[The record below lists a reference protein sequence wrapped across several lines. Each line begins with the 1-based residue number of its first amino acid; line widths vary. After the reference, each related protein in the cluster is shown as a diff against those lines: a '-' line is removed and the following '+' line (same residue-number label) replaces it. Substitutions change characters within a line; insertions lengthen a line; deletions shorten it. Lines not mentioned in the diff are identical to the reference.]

1 MSATERTKRPI
12 GWLGQLVEP
21 LRILLDNRSLTWLM
35 LAFAGLTLAE
45 WGYVT
50 ALAVDAFRQH
60 GSVAVGLVGFRLF
73 VGSVASFFN
82 IPYLERH
89 PRGRVL
95 TAIAGTRVVIVAT
108 SAVLAAT
115 GAPLAPLLV
124 LVAIDAVV
132 SAPYRPAQSA
142 MLPVLARTPNELAA
156 AAAGVSTVKT
166 LSQALGAIAGGFL
179 LVVTTPAI
187 VFAGAATVMLAAVIA
202 TVRFASTPIRVSD
215 AASALGVRGIARDTL
230 EVVRHPFVGGLLV
243 VSGLRTF
250 VRGMWIAIA
259 VIASLRLLH
268 AGSAGVGLLMLAAGV
283 GALAAVPLS
292 AALIGRSELGRP
304 AILAFIACGIPLV
317 IIAGVPVLDLALF
330 FVAAWGVGMA
340 VADVATF
347 SLLHRLLDTPLLP
360 RVTGAIESAKLALE
374 GLGALVA
381 PVLASTIGIRW
392 ALAIAGLPLPLV
404 VLIGRKLLHRLDA
417 TASGRS
423 RILALLHG
431 VPFLEPLDMAALE
444 SLAGRVTHES
454 VPAGTDVV
462 RQGEEGDRFYVV
474 EAGTADVFVDGFRVG
489 SVSPGGYFGERALL
503 RNVPRMATVRAR
515 GPMELLVLPQVDFV
529 TALTGHASAETST
542 AVPRPLVDTSMLTR
556 RQRVDVLSRVSLLSH
571 LDGNALRQLADH
583 SEVER
588 WPEGAAII
596 RQGEQGD
603 RFFVLLDGRAAV
615 LADSEA
621 VSELYPGDQ
630 FGEIA
635 LLHGVPRR
643 ADVTATIP
651 ATTLSLPRDAFVSAV
666 RSRVL
671 SG

>member
-1 MSATERTKRPI
+1 MSERARRPNA
-12 GWLGQLVEP
+12 WFGQLVEP

-50 ALAVDAFRQH
+50 ALAVDAFRLH

-73 VGSVASFFN
+73 VASVASFFN

-89 PRGRVL
+89 PNGRVL
-95 TAIAGTRVVIVAT
+95 TAIAATRAVIVAT
-108 SAVLAAT
+108 SAALAGI

-124 LVAIDAVV
+124 LVAVDAVV

-142 MLPVLARTPNELAA
+142 MVPVLARTPNELAA
-156 AAAGVSTVKT
+156 AAAGLSTVKT

-179 LVVTTPAI
+179 LVVTSPSV
-187 VFAGAATVMLAAVIA
+187 VFAGAATVMLAAAGA
-202 TVRFASTPIRVSD
+202 TVRFAATPIRVSE
-215 AASALGVRGIARDTL
+215 AGSSGGMRGLARDSL

-250 VRGMWIAIA
+250 VRGMWIAVA

-268 AGSAGVGLLMLAAGV
+268 AGSAGVGLLMLAAGI

-292 AALIGRSELGRP
+292 AALIGRSRLGGP
-304 AILAFIACGIPLV
+304 TILAFLTCGIPLV

-347 SLLHRLLDTPLLP
+347 SLLHRLLDSPLLP

-392 ALAIAGLPLPLV
+392 ALVIAGLPLPAVILT
-404 VLIGRKLLHRLDA
+404 GRKLVHRLDA
-417 TASGRS
+417 AATGRT
-423 RILALLHG
+423 RVLALLHG
-431 VPFLEPLDMAALE
+431 VPFLDPLDMAALE
-444 SLAGRVTHES
+444 SLAGRVTHLS
-454 VPAGTDVV
+454 VPEGTDIV
-462 RQGEEGDRFYVV
+462 RQGEAGDCFYVV
-474 EAGTADVFVDGFRVG
+474 DAGTAEVLVDGYRVG
-489 SVSPGGYFGERALL
+489 TVTPGGYFGERALL
-503 RNVPRMATVRAR
+503 REVPRMATVRALE
-515 GPMELLVLPQVDFV
+515 PMELLVLPQSDFV
-529 TALTGHASAETST
+529 TALTGQAGVGSVGT
-542 AVPRPLVDTSMLTR
+542 ATQSFSNTLELTR

-571 LDGNALRQLADH
+571 LDANSLRQLAEH
-583 SEVER
+583 SEIEQ

-596 RQGEQGD
+596 RKGEQGD
-603 RFFVLLDGRAAV
+603 RFYVMLHGRAIV
-615 LADSEA
+615 STGSEP
-621 VSELYPGDQ
+621 VSELHPGDQ

-643 ADVTATIP
+643 ADVTA
-651 ATTLSLPRDAFVSAV
+651 ANSASTLSLPRDAFVSAV

-671 SG
+671 AG